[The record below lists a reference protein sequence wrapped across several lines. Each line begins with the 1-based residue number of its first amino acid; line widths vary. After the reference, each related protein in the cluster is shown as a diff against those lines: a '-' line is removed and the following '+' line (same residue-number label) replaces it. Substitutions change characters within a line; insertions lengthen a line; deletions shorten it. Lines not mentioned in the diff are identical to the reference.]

1 MAEPPDDG
9 ATLDA
14 PSMFAGP
21 APVPAITDLITYL
34 RAKADAI
41 GAVIA
46 QRYREDIV
54 EYRSLPEGFID
65 QDVAPTA
72 GANLETM
79 LDSLTDDS
87 EPATEQDGRFA
98 PRYTTF
104 RDSAVRRFRQGVPM
118 QALLHAYRLWG
129 HTVWEEVQNAPQ
141 IKANPQLGLMI
152 AGKIMRH
159 VDLVSTAVAETY
171 LDEASGVIRDRE
183 VIRRDLLEALIS
195 GSAPPDRIDRLSRHF
210 GLPADVRH
218 AVVLVRRRKLASSSP
233 EILRKL
239 LEASRKHLQPVE
251 AGFLTGLR
259 DEEIVAVYPSSED
272 RRHHETLRAQSDALA
287 ASSPG
292 IVVGVSRI
300 HTGLS
305 SVADAYLEAQDALLS
320 APATAARRAYFYA
333 DAMLDHLVTSSPFK
347 TALYEEAIAPLQR
360 YDDKHHTELLQ
371 TLRAFCASGF
381 NMSDAAKALIVQ
393 PNTVRYRLKRVHEV
407 TGHDPF
413 VPDELI
419 LLAVALRV
427 A

>member
-1 MAEPPDDG
+1 MAEPPDEAVRDTPTE
-9 ATLDA
+9 AAD
-14 PSMFAGP
+14 P
-21 APVPAITDLITYL
+21 APEPSINDLAAYL
-34 RAKADAI
+34 HARADEI
-41 GAVIA
+41 GALIA
-46 QRYREDIV
+46 QRYRDDIV
-54 EYRSLPEGFID
+54 EYRSLPDGFID

-79 LDSLTDDS
+79 LESLIDDS
-87 EPATEQDGRFA
+87 ELATEQKSRFA

-141 IKANPQLGLMI
+141 IQANPQLGLVV

-159 VDLVSTAVAETY
+159 VDLVSTAVAEAY

-183 VIRRDLLEALIS
+183 AVRRDLLEALIS
-195 GSAPPDRIDRLSRHF
+195 GDAPPDRIDRLSRHF
-210 GLPADVRH
+210 GIPVDVRH
-218 AVVLVRRRKLASSSP
+218 AVVLVRRRQLSSSSP
-233 EILRKL
+233 EVLREA
-239 LEASRKHLQPVE
+239 LEATRAHLQPIK

-259 DEEIVAVYPSSED
+259 DEEIVAVYPLGED
-272 RRHHETLRAQSDALA
+272 RRHNETLRAQSDALA

-292 IVVGVSRI
+292 FIVGVSRS
-300 HTGLS
+300 HTGLN

-320 APATAARRAYFYA
+320 APTTGARRAYFYA
-333 DAMLDHLVTSSPFK
+333 DAMLDHIVRSSPFK

-360 YDDKHHTELLQ
+360 YDDEHHAELLP

-381 NMSDAAKALIVQ
+381 NLSNAAKALIVQ
-393 PNTVRYRLKRVHEV
+393 PNTVRYRLKRIHEV

-419 LLAVALRV
+419 LLALALRV
-427 A
+427 I